1 MKYIFFFV
9 AVNLV
14 VSFLVYITIVSNF
27 WASSTTLS
35 AFNIFEQK
43 SIDSEL
49 SVRNL
54 TISHNELT
62 DNMTVQALSTTHPS
76 TSVVTMLPTSGVH
89 TEGEPLY
96 VVALEETLVGRLGNQ
111 MFIYAAMLGIA
122 RTQNRI
128 PLIVDGTLLE
138 KAFQLNHIGRVNTT
152 GWKTM
157 VHSKHGTFDPT
168 FMNLPKINVI
178 LYGCFQSWKF
188 FVHVEDEIR
197 REFTFHPNIH
207 EKTTRFYGSLRQNN
221 TDTVFVGVHVRRS
234 DFLSAVNVNS
244 GYGVP
249 QMSYF
254 INAINYI
261 RRVVSNNTMFLVASD
276 DMEWCKGNFNDSDV
290 KLLEPDSAE
299 NHLSILSRSDH
310 VIISGGTYGWWAAW
324 LTKGLKIYFNGFPS
338 PGSKLI
344 KNLKKADYYPKGWIA
359 LDN

>member
-27 WASSTTLS
+27 WASITTLN
-35 AFNIFEQK
+35 AFNFFEQK

-49 SVRNL
+49 SVRNS
-54 TISHNELT
+54 TVSYGELT
-62 DNMTVQALSTTHPS
+62 NNMTVQALSTTLPS
-76 TSVVTMLPTSGVH
+76 TATMLPTSGVH

-122 RTQNRI
+122 MTQNRI

-157 VHSKHGTFDPT
+157 VHPKYGTFDPT
-168 FMNLPKINVI
+168 FMNLPKINVT
-178 LYGCFQSWKF
+178 LFGCFQSWKF
-188 FVHVEDEIR
+188 FAHVEDEIR
-197 REFTFHPNIH
+197 REFTFHPNIL
-207 EKTTRFYGSLRQNN
+207 EKTTRFYDSLRQNN

-234 DFLSAVNVNS
+234 DFLSEGNVKA
-244 GYGVP
+244 GYVVP

-254 INAINYI
+254 INAFNYM
-261 RRVVSNNTMFLVASD
+261 RRVVSNNTIFLIASD

-299 NHLSILSRSDH
+299 NHMSILSTSDH

-324 LTKGLKIYFNGFPS
+324 LAKGLKIYFKGFPI
-338 PGSKLI
+338 PGSPLI
-344 KNLKKADYYPKGWIA
+344 KNLKKADYYPKDWIA